1 MEKNL
6 GFRGWFYFRTGW
18 ATYFAFVVS
27 AVNALTVTFF
37 LAIENYP
44 SLSAIFPTFGH
55 YIVIVVG
62 VGVPILVLVGYIHFK
77 RSKSFRAEADVLIE
91 TNPHIRRILQNT
103 EVLLPSY
110 LKLTELMIKLMIM
123 AAVYE
128 FMFMHKTPIKVI
140 IGEYLKVS
148 DFFVG
153 ESQKSFLN
161 AILDKASKISRV
173 IDN

>member
-18 ATYFAFVVS
+18 ATYFAFIV
-27 AVNALTVTFF
+27 AAINALTVTFF

-44 SLSAIFPTFGH
+44 TLSMIFPTFVH

-62 VGVPILVLVGYIHFK
+62 IGVPILVLVGYVHFK
-77 RSKSFRAEADVLIE
+77 KSKSFRAEADVLIE

-110 LKLTELMIKLMIM
+110 LKLTEIIVKLSENKKLTDEELKEVSKLQNQLSNHIDKR
-123 AAVYE
+123 VV
-128 FMFMHKTPIKVI
+128 PI
-140 IGEYLKVS
+140 
-148 DFFVG
+148 D
-153 ESQKSFLN
+153 
-161 AILDKASKISRV
+161 
-173 IDN
+173 

>member
-18 ATYFAFVVS
+18 ATYFAFVV
-27 AVNALTVTFF
+27 AAINALTVTFF

-44 SLSAIFPTFGH
+44 SLSVIFPTFVH

-62 VGVPILVLVGYIHFK
+62 IGVPILVLVGYVHFK
-77 RSKSFRAEADVLIE
+77 KSKSFRAEADVLIE

-110 LKLTELMIKLMIM
+110 LKLTEIIVKLSENKKLTDEELKEVSKLQNQLSNHIDKR
-123 AAVYE
+123 E
-128 FMFMHKTPIKVI
+128 IPI
-140 IGEYLKVS
+140 
-148 DFFVG
+148 D
-153 ESQKSFLN
+153 
-161 AILDKASKISRV
+161 
-173 IDN
+173 

>member
-18 ATYFAFVVS
+18 ATYFAFIV
-27 AVNALTVTFF
+27 AAINALTVTFF

-44 SLSAIFPTFGH
+44 SLNVIFPTFFH

-62 VGVPILVLVGYIHFK
+62 VGVPVLVLVGYVHFK
-77 RSKSFRAEADVLIE
+77 RSKSYRAEADILIE

-110 LKLTELMIKLMIM
+110 LKLTEIMLKLS
-123 AAVYE
+123 E
-128 FMFMHKTPIKVI
+128 NKQLTD
-140 IGEYLKVS
+140 EELKEVS
-148 DFFVG
+148 KLQD
-153 ESQKSFLN
+153 QLN
-161 AILDKASKISRV
+161 KHIDKREIS
-173 IDN
+173 ID

>member
-18 ATYFAFVVS
+18 ATYFAFIV
-27 AVNALTVTFF
+27 AAINALTVTFF

-44 SLSAIFPTFGH
+44 SLSVIFPTFFH

-62 VGVPILVLVGYIHFK
+62 IGVPILVLVGYVHFK

-103 EVLLPSY
+103 EILLPSY
-110 LKLTELMIKLMIM
+110 LKLTEIIVKLS
-123 AAVYE
+123 E
-128 FMFMHKTPIKVI
+128 NKKLTD
-140 IGEYLKVS
+140 EELKEVS
-148 DFFVG
+148 KL
-153 ESQKSFLN
+153 QNQLN
-161 AILDKASKISRV
+161 NHISKREVS
-173 IDN
+173 ID

>member
-18 ATYFAFVVS
+18 ATYFAFIVA

-37 LAIENYP
+37 LAIESYP
-44 SLSAIFPTFGH
+44 SLSVIFPTFFH

-62 VGVPILVLVGYIHFK
+62 IGVPILVLVGYVHFK
-77 RSKSFRAEADVLIE
+77 KSKSFRAEADVLIE

-110 LKLTELMIKLMIM
+110 LKLTELMIKLSENKKLTDEELM
-123 AAVYE
+123 E
-128 FMFMHKTPIKVI
+128 
-140 IGEYLKVS
+140 VS
-148 DFFVG
+148 KL
-153 ESQKSFLN
+153 QNQLN
-161 AILDKASKISRV
+161 NHINKREVS
-173 IDN
+173 ID